1 MLRKAGI
8 VAVSA
13 TLGLSSGAAVAGCG
27 EHRGSVKIKGATG
40 GEEGATTGATGTAG
54 TATVR
59 TQGTATAP

>member
-8 VAVSA
+8 IAVSA
-13 TLGLSSGAAVAGCG
+13 SLGLASGAAVAGCG
-27 EHRGSVKIKGATG
+27 EHRGSVKIEGATG
-40 GEEGATTGATGTAG
+40 GEEGATTGTTGMTG